1 MSVNM
6 ADNTEG
12 TLYRCTSDWYK
23 SFLVRVSPFV
33 SATDKDGGI
42 MARLNDSNV
51 AAATFEYAEVLRVI
65 ALDI

>member
-1 MSVNM
+1 VLSRVHRNL
-6 ADNTEG
+6 NIQFE
-12 TLYRCTSDWYK
+12 LY
-23 SFLVRVSPFV
+23 FLVRVSPFV
-33 SATDKDGGI
+33 YATDKDGGI